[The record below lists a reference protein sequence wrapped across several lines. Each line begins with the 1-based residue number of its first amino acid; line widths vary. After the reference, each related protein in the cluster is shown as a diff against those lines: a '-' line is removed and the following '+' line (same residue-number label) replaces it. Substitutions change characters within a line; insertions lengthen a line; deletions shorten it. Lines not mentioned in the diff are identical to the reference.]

1 MPYSSALY
9 TNWSRIHLFLHISIR
24 LPFSV
29 VISLVGVISYAF
41 SFLSLTSSN
50 ANRRWWQCENIPLL
64 CLSHHTLFSAYFTCI
79 SLVSSF
85 QSLLQLSPD
94 TQRPC
99 WNWVTFSS
107 RCPTMI
113 NSYRYKSV
121 SATANLSQARGN
133 SSLHHQV
140 PLYAACWELAHRCV
154 IISVCVIMARGNSC
168 VVFSTLLMMT
178 EAQTWESYPMGCLYT
193 GMG

>member
-85 QSLLQLSPD
+85 QSLYNCHQTHNVPAENGSHSAPGAQQWL
-94 TQRPC
+94 
-99 WNWVTFSS
+99 
-107 RCPTMI
+107 I
-113 NSYRYKSV
+113 
-121 SATANLSQARGN
+121 ATAISRSVQQQTCRKPGETVACIIQ
-133 SSLHHQV
+133 SL
-140 PLYAACWELAHRCV
+140 
-154 IISVCVIMARGNSC
+154 
-168 VVFSTLLMMT
+168 FTLH
-178 EAQTWESYPMGCLYT
+178 AESWHTAVL
-193 GMG
+193 